1 MSINVGPL
9 KDGKQKCELNNATDE
24 NQSVAAL
31 KPKTDHTYFA
41 IEVGI
46 LIVLNLDD
54 VRCR

>member
-31 KPKTDHTYFA
+31 KPKTGHTYFA

-54 VRCR
+54 VR